1 VGDNGAVTTAY
12 LAAEGYEKALA
23 DELDRFGA
31 KTITV
36 HERLHVCEGGPVDAA
51 WAVNTWFDVEEVEI
65 SSIGDAAAKLRARQR
80 NWAAYAPVHR
90 GRAGLITAKLPPL
103 SNRVLEPGQA
113 APASPL
119 GSWTLLE
126 ADRML
131 VSERCSS
138 SFPNG
143 EVPLAEIKQGPPNR
157 AYRKLWEAFVV
168 LGRYPEPGDL
178 AVDLGA
184 SPGGWTWLLAQL
196 GCHVVAVDKAPLD
209 PAVAAMPGV
218 REVQGSAFGLRPGEV
233 SGRAP
238 QWVCSDIACY
248 PDRLFRLIDTWRDFE
263 TPPTLVFTVKFQG
276 PTDHEVAARLR
287 ALPGARLVHLHHN
300 KHELTLMVS

>member
-1 VGDNGAVTTAY
+1 MGDNGAVTTAY

-23 DELDRFGA
+23 DELSRAGA
-31 KTITV
+31 RTMRV
-36 HERLHVCEGGPVDAA
+36 HERLHVCQGDPVDAA

-65 SSIGDAAAKLRARQR
+65 ASIGNAAGRLRARQR
-80 NWAAYAPVHR
+80 NWAAYAPIHR
-90 GRAGLITAKLPPL
+90 GRAGLIVDKLPPL
-103 SNRVLEPGQA
+103 SNRVLEPGEV
-113 APASPL
+113 APAGQL

-126 ADRML
+126 PDRML
-131 VSERCSS
+131 VAERCTSA
-138 SFPNG
+138 FPNG
-143 EVPLAEIKQGPPNR
+143 EVPLAEIKHGPPNR

-184 SPGGWTWLLAQL
+184 SPGGWTWLLAEL

-218 REVQGSAFGLRPGEV
+218 REVQGSAFGLRPAEV

-248 PDRLFRLIDTWRDFE
+248 PDRLFRLIDTWQDFE
-263 TPPTLVFTVKFQG
+263 APPTLIFTVKFQG
-276 PTDHEVAARLR
+276 PTDHEVADRLR